1 MKKVKIL
8 VAAVAMVAMGLL
20 FPVTGVSAAF
30 NPATDCP
37 AGYTNKEAKSI
48 AECNMQKTE
57 GNASLMGMIQV
68 VINVLLSV
76 IGVVAV
82 LVIILGGVQ
91 YTTSLGDA
99 GKVKKAKDTIMYGII
114 GLVIALLAFAIVNF
128 VLGGIF
134 GGGNNSGKAAG
145 DYKDK
150 TSCEKAGNTWSGGV
164 CK

>member
-1 MKKVKIL
+1 MRRIKVL
-8 VAAVAMVAMGLL
+8 VFAMIIALAGLMMPVAK
-20 FPVTGVSAAF
+20 VSAFSA
-30 NPATDCP
+30 ASDCP
-37 AGYTNKEAKSI
+37 PGYTNAKATNI
-48 AECNMQKTE
+48 AECNMKPTE
-57 GNASLMGMIQV
+57 GNSSLMGMIQV